1 MPTRGCDRFQ
11 AITVRRMRAVSIRIR
26 QPHDGPAAD
35 RRSATPWDA
44 ARAVGGQLLLLAY
57 AWPTSSLTL
66 AISRQV

>member
-35 RRSATPWDA
+35 RRSATPWTQQEQWVSDFSCWHTHG
-44 ARAVGGQLLLLAY
+44 RRPRWLWRSVGRL
-57 AWPTSSLTL
+57 
-66 AISRQV
+66 